1 MLRSVEPAQTEE
13 RADLHKQD
21 EEHDHRAEILD
32 AEGVEA
38 VDVAIVAAVDLAVQ
52 GFRLDLPAD
61 HDGHEQGAERHGNAF
76 GDHIHEVEPVSAPVS
91 LGVDVEQV
99 LRRDA
104 VGAETVNRD
113 EAGQQG
119 DGEADD
125 GEHLV
130 AVT

>member
-1 MLRSVEPAQTEE
+1 M
-13 RADLHKQD
+13 
-21 EEHDHRAEILD
+21 
-32 AEGVEA
+32 
-38 VDVAIVAAVDLAVQ
+38 
-52 GFRLDLPAD
+52 
-61 HDGHEQGAERHGNAF
+61 EQ
-76 GDHIHEVEPVSAPVS
+76 I
-91 LGVDVEQV
+91 

-130 AVT
+130 AVTLVTLGAGVVDEGDGDRLD